1 MYACV
6 IHISHSY
13 YYLFNFQ
20 YLKALIK
27 VMIECWSQNPA
38 ARLTSLRVKKTLG
51 KMHLL
56 SQKNE
61 KLELSC

>member
-1 MYACV
+1 MT
-6 IHISHSY
+6 
-13 YYLFNFQ
+13 
-20 YLKALIK
+20 
-27 VMIECWSQNPA
+27 ECWSHNPA

-51 KMHLL
+51 KMYLL